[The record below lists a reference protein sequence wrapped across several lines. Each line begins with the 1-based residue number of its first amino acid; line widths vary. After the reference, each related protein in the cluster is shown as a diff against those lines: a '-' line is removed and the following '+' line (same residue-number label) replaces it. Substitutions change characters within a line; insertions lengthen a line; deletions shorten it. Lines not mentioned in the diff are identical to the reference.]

1 MKKVEKI
8 GDVVKLKQFHQ
19 GHLDK
24 RGGDFELYLITK
36 INRINVMAVN
46 LATGMTF
53 NLKKDHIVN

>member
-36 INRINVMAVN
+36 
-46 LATGMTF
+46 
-53 NLKKDHIVN
+53 